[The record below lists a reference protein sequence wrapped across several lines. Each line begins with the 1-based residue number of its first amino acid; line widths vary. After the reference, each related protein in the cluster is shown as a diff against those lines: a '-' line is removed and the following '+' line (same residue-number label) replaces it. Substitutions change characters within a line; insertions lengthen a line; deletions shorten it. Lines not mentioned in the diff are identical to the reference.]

1 MLNVSQIRIRFI
13 SARLLASVPS
23 IFKSAGCKGIS
34 FVAAH
39 KLILNVSEPPW
50 TAVVSSRSQFA
61 SANWQPKN
69 EQGCSFLGVPAVNLC
84 SRLVVSE
91 RTGMSVV
98 SHNGD
103 VFAPQ
108 KLAFRS
114 VHGCTLLDR
123 LFSKALDIA
132 HLRCRYAEINAQ
144 RIRTPK
150 DGRGYKQ

>member
-1 MLNVSQIRIRFI
+1 MHLRCRLTKNSPRRAKSTPAGVFCT
-13 SARLLASVPS
+13 LLASASP

-84 SRLVVSE
+84 SRLVS
-91 RTGMSVV
+91 TPYIFKSVGY
-98 SHNGD
+98 ST
-103 VFAPQ
+103 
-108 KLAFRS
+108 S
-114 VHGCTLLDR
+114 
-123 LFSKALDIA
+123 ALS
-132 HLRCRYAEINAQ
+132 LRRNKCSTYQNAQ
-144 RIRTPK
+144 
-150 DGRGYKQ
+150 GRAWL

>member
-1 MLNVSQIRIRFI
+1 MQKRDLLNANRVGKKCTRMYIFTAPAVNLCSRLVST
-13 SARLLASVPS
+13 PS

-84 SRLVVSE
+84 SRLVSTPSIFKSDGSAAPP
-91 RTGMSVV
+91 RTGVV
-98 SHNGD
+98 IS
-103 VFAPQ
+103 
-108 KLAFRS
+108 S
-114 VHGCTLLDR
+114 
-123 LFSKALDIA
+123 S
-132 HLRCRYAEINAQ
+132 EICGIHKS
-144 RIRTPK
+144 RR
-150 DGRGYKQ
+150 